1 MISIVALAA
10 AACLLLWPAK
20 APAVV
25 NPYASVPTA
34 AGVTYLES
42 LQALQTVRSRL
53 ATDGKVSVDLAAA
66 IDCLTLALVHGS
78 SVT

>member
-10 AACLLLWPAK
+10 AACVLLWPAK
-20 APAVV
+20 AAVV
-25 NPYASVPTA
+25 NPYASVPPA